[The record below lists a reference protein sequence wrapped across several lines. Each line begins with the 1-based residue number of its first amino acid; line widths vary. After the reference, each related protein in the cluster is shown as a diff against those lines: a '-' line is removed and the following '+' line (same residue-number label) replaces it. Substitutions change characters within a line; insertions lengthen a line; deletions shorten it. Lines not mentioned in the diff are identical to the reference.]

1 MHCQMCGHRL
11 GESNERFTGECT
23 CRHCCGQPGYEC
35 PTFAL
40 HEHIHSMLD
49 SLGRDG
55 VSYTISML
63 LDVAHIALEEGDES
77 AQSRLDRIREVVRV
91 PESDEDMSDA
101 TESTNVPEETE

>member
-1 MHCQMCGHRL
+1 M
-11 GESNERFTGECT
+11 
-23 CRHCCGQPGYEC
+23 
-35 PTFAL
+35 
-40 HEHIHSMLD
+40 ID
-49 SLGRDG
+49 SIGSDG

-101 TESTNVPEETE
+101 TESTHVPEETE